1 MKNFQGKKKRIF
13 SALLATIVA
22 AGMLSACG
30 SGGGSSTNS
39 SASAKSGGS
48 TIAAVKDM
56 GNGVKQVTV
65 AVLDGMAPYTYT
77 DDNGKLQGYDY
88 EWM

>member
-30 SGGGSSTNS
+30 SGGGSSTNV
-39 SASAKSGGS
+39 SASAKSGEARLQQLR
-48 TIAAVKDM
+48 IW
-56 GNGVKQVTV
+56 
-65 AVLDGMAPYTYT
+65 GMV
-77 DDNGKLQGYDY
+77 
-88 EWM
+88 

>member
-30 SGGGSSTNS
+30 SGE
-39 SASAKSGGS
+39 
-48 TIAAVKDM
+48 AVRQM
-56 GNGVKQVTV
+56 FQLLPNQGEARLQQ
-65 AVLDGMAPYTYT
+65 LRIWGMV
-77 DDNGKLQGYDY
+77 
-88 EWM
+88 